1 MWLVCTIISFQ
12 KGGVNMALEY
22 IVEELGYNM
31 NDNVIKRCMER
42 LAKVMKRKRTHEEY
56 TIMVRKVINQA

>member
-1 MWLVCTIISFQ
+1 
-12 KGGVNMALEY
+12 MALEY
-22 IVEELGYNM
+22 IIEELGYDM